1 MYMFVS
7 RCRDVV
13 MRHFFFFLLRLRPPI
28 STLTDTLF
36 PDTTLFRSSLG
47 GRIPLFV
54 DGGAT
59 GHGLESTIVAVT
71 GGEIRL
77 LRPGPIS
84 NFGVPVSSNRSEAI
98 EAPGQLA
105 SHYAPLQ
112 PLRLDAVDERDG
124 DWLIGFE
131 IGRAHVCTPV
141 TNSPLVC
148 RILLE
153 NT

>member
-1 MYMFVS
+1 M
-7 RCRDVV
+7 RD
-13 MRHFFFFLLRLRPPI
+13 LLAAVGKPLAAPSANASGRI
-28 STLTDTLF
+28 SPT
-36 PDTTLFRSSLG
+36 RASHVAASLG
-47 GRIPLFV
+47 GRIPLIV

-105 SHYAPLQ
+105 SHFAPLK
-112 PLRLDAVDERDG
+112 PLRIDAVGERDG
-124 DWLIGFE
+124 ECLFGLGDIAGDSSLSRSE
-131 IGRAHVCTPV
+131 IGRAHV
-141 TNSPLVC
+141 
-148 RILLE
+148 
-153 NT
+153 

>member
-1 MYMFVS
+1 M
-7 RCRDVV
+7 
-13 MRHFFFFLLRLRPPI
+13 P
-28 STLTDTLF
+28 
-36 PDTTLFRSSLG
+36 
-47 GRIPLFV
+47 RIV

-59 GHGLESTIVAVT
+59 GHGLESTSVAVT

-105 SHYAPLQ
+105 SHYAPLK

-124 DWLIGFE
+124 EWLIGFGDIAGDSSLSRSGDLVE
-131 IGRAHVCTPV
+131 AAAALFDRLHEAEASARAATSSEARRVGKEWVRTSRSRMHP
-141 TNSPLVC
+141 
-148 RILLE
+148 
-153 NT
+153 